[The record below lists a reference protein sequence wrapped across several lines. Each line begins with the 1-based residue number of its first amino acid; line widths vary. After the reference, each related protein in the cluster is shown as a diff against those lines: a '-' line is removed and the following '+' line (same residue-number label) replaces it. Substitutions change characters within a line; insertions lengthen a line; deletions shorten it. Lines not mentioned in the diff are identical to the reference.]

1 MQIETATYTIFAII
15 FVSTLVRTVFG
26 FGHALIAMPLLALTS
41 LSMKTA
47 TPLIALIAVF
57 LSLTIII
64 RDWRIID
71 LGSTRRLL
79 IATVPGVP
87 LGLLFLKDSYE
98 TTVKITLALTIIG
111 FSLYSLLKP
120 KFSLGDRAWT
130 AYLFGF
136 FAGILGG
143 AYNTNGPP
151 IVIYGTLHQWP
162 PERFRATLQGY
173 FFPAGMIVIAG
184 HGLGGLWTPAVG
196 RYFLLCLPALLLAIW
211 LGNRLHRIIP
221 QAHFDRSIH
230 LLLILI
236 GAALLVRTILV

>member
-1 MQIETATYTIFAII
+1 MQIEAATVTIFAII

-41 LSMKTA
+41 ISMKTA

-64 RDWRIID
+64 QDWRIID
-71 LGSTRRLL
+71 LGSTWRLL
-79 IATVPGVP
+79 VATVPGVP

-98 TTVKITLALTIIG
+98 TTVKITLALIIIG

-120 KFSLGDRAWT
+120 KFYLGNRSWSV
-130 AYLFGF
+130 YLFGF
-136 FAGILGG
+136 LAGILGG
-143 AYNTNGPP
+143 AYNTNSPP
-151 IVIYGTLHQWP
+151 IVIYGTLHKWP
-162 PERFRATLQGY
+162 AERFRATLQGY
-173 FFPAGMIVIAG
+173 FFPAGVIVIAG
-184 HGLGGLWTPAVG
+184 HGLGGFWTPAVG
-196 RYFLLCLPALLLAIW
+196 RYFVFCLPALVMAIW
-211 LGNRLHRIIP
+211 LGNRLHRNIP

-236 GAALLVRTILV
+236 GAALLLQTVLA